1 MESFLYSLNDDQ
13 LRTFL
18 KQNYGHDEPIW
29 EECTKEEYEKG
40 QTEVYKHLDN
50 IFIDSKL
57 NLPSFEEITDWFTNK
72 RFKKVPIY
80 KEWKSGILDLIKLQD
95 TKKPDYYKYYKIVGY
110 KKLILV
116 DGKLLDY
123 LNKRGVKF
131 D

>member
-18 KQNYGHDEPIW
+18 KRNYGHDEPIW
-29 EECTKEEYEKG
+29 EECTKEEYKKG

-116 DGKLLDY
+116 DGKLSDY